1 MPIDKDEARNSLL
14 LKMYDQMFGDINRHI
29 LVVWQAIGVVIG
41 AFALFS
47 LVGKRELSLDLAV
60 AIQILLC
67 GWMLAQLYD
76 SAYWY
81 NRNLVI
87 IANIEREF
95 LDATD
100 LSRIHYYFGAHR
112 KNNKMI
118 MHLRIQRYL
127 GVGIIILILTYHLHE
142 RVLPGIHSRMDQFEF
157 LRSLPYFALLF
168 TLLTVNYVRNDR
180 GAALTEFLSNSPGR
194 EVEHLGVTQGPG
206 HAVQRTLLKKLWL
219 AIRVYERTAPGG

>member
-14 LKMYDQMFGDINRHI
+14 LKMYDQMFSDINRHI
-29 LVVWQAIGVVIG
+29 LVVWQSIGVVIG

-47 LVGKRELSLDLAV
+47 LVGKNELSLDLAV

-95 LDATD
+95 LNTAD
-100 LSRIHYYFGAHR
+100 LSLIHYYFGAHR
-112 KNNKMI
+112 KSNKMI

-127 GVGIIILILTYHLHE
+127 GVGIIVLVLAYHLHE
-142 RVLPGIHSRMDQFEF
+142 RVLPGIHSTIDHFEF

-168 TLLTVNYVRNDR
+168 IALTVNYVRNDR
-180 GAALTEFLSNSPGR
+180 GAALSEFLSNSPGR
-194 EVEHLGVTQGPG
+194 EIENLGVTQGPG
-206 HAVQRTLLKKLWL
+206 HAAERTILEKVWL
-219 AIRVYERTAPGG
+219 AIKV